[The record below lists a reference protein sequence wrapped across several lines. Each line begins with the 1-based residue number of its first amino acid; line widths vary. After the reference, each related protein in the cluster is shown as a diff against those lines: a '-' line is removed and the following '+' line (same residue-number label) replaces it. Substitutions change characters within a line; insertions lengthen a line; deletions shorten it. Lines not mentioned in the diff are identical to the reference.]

1 MLVQQIICCTNI
13 PGECLMSTFISAL
26 TTIVLPIFLVAA
38 GGFILRR
45 TGIVTDPRPLARL
58 TLYIFSPALVL
69 SSISKSRLSDGDL
82 VSLFLLAF
90 LVAIVMGALCW
101 LLARLLH
108 FDRLLT
114 AAFLLSVMFV
124 NAGNMGIPFNQ
135 FAFGDQGVS
144 RAAIFFVANSI
155 LANVLAIF
163 IASSGHTG
171 WKDSLIAVVKMPLV
185 YASALGLIL
194 NRTGWVLPET
204 LSRSVDIAANA
215 AVPVMLIMLGL
226 ELARARLAESMG
238 PALLATTLKLV
249 VTPIVALTFAALL
262 GLTGLTR
269 AVGVLE
275 ASMPT
280 AVVVSIIA
288 VEFDARPDFVT
299 SVILLTTLGSMIT
312 LVVLLLFLGYS
323 G

>member
-1 MLVQQIICCTNI
+1 
-13 PGECLMSTFISAL
+13 MSTFLS
-26 TTIVLPIFLVAA
+26 TFSTIVLPILLVAG

-45 TGIVTDPRPLARL
+45 TGIVTDSRPLARL

-69 SSISKSRLSDGDL
+69 SSISRSKLSDGDL
-82 VSLFLLAF
+82 VSLFLLAL
-90 LVAIVMGALCW
+90 LVAIVMGAICW
-101 LLARLLH
+101 LLARLFH

-135 FAFGDQGVS
+135 FAFGDEGTS

-163 IASSGHTG
+163 IASSGHKG
-171 WKDSLIAVVKMPLV
+171 WKDSAMAVVKMPLV

-194 NRTGWVLPET
+194 NRTGLVLPEGIA
-204 LSRSVDIAANA
+204 RSVDIAANA

-226 ELARARLAESMG
+226 ELAKARLTESIG
-238 PALLATTLKLV
+238 PTVLATGLKLI
-249 VTPIVALTFAALL
+249 VTPVVALVLAALL

-299 SVILLTTLGSMIT
+299 GVILLTTLGSMIT
-312 LVVLLLFLGYS
+312 LVLLLLGLGYS